1 MEIGL
6 ALTGETAVSGGV
18 VVTVGEPAF
27 FVFIFPRGLDFA
39 RAIFVCVCVCVL
51 CSFEMDGKTRLNF
64 EPIAWSCV
72 GRRLSTGRDTQTN
85 QWCSR
90 FVISPLFCPIFTNA
104 FQVPLY
110 HFFCF

>member
-39 RAIFVCVCVCVL
+39 RAIFVCVCVCVCCVL
-51 CSFEMDGKTRLNF
+51 CGEDPCVAIYITASRWMVKHFELWRWRN
-64 EPIAWSCV
+64 
-72 GRRLSTGRDTQTN
+72 GRRINGVQDL
-85 QWCSR
+85 
-90 FVISPLFCPIFTNA
+90 
-104 FQVPLY
+104 
-110 HFFCF
+110 